1 MHWFRNFCWMADSEV
16 VAQGAINKGKAI
28 KKDDIWS
35 IIVSQSAI
43 NEQ

>member
-1 MHWFRNFCWMADSEV
+1 LKNWIIIENTGAVSEV
-16 VAQGAINKGKAI
+16 VAQGDISMAKAI

-43 NEQ
+43 NE